1 MPLVSV
7 IIPTYNSAKF
17 LSRTI
22 ESVLA
27 QTYRNFELIIVD
39 DVSTDDT
46 VSIIRSFA
54 EKDSRIS
61 CMVLDANSGGPA
73 RPTNKGLAVAK
84 GDFIAFLD
92 HDDEWLPE
100 KLQEQ
105 VSFLQSAS
113 KDIGAVVCDVD
124 LLTPDGTRRPMH
136 TFPDYPTKESFLTAV
151 LCANFFF
158 MFSDLCMRREALQAV
173 GLLDERYILGVDHDY
188 YIRLAQTCLIGV
200 VHKPLIRYAVHPQN
214 LSRGS
219 LSLTNAIAD
228 LGRVGE
234 TDAELFARHPR
245 CYRRRMVQLGS
256 ALIAVGNMQQA
267 RSTLRTAFFLN
278 PWAFDVP
285 FYFLLSLL
293 GKRIHRAL
301 KMIKNTVQNHA

>member
-1 MPLVSV
+1 MPLVSI
-7 IIPTYNSAKF
+7 IIPTYNSARF

-54 EKDSRIS
+54 EKDSRIRS
-61 CMVLDANSGGPA
+61 IVSDTNSGGPA
-73 RPTNKGLAVAK
+73 RPTNKGLVVAK
-84 GDFIAFLD
+84 GDFVAFLD

-113 KDIGAVVCDVD
+113 KDVGAVVCDVD
-124 LLTPDGTRRPMH
+124 LLTPDGARRPMH
-136 TFPDYPTKESFLTAV
+136 VFHDYPTKESFLTAV
-151 LCANFFF
+151 LCAKFFF
-158 MFSDLCMRREALQAV
+158 MFSDLCMRRETLDAV
-173 GLLDERYILGVDHDY
+173 GLLDERYVLGADHDY
-188 YIRLAQTCLIGV
+188 YVRIAQVCLIGV

-228 LGRVGE
+228 LE
-234 TDAELFARHPR
+234 LSLDTHAELFARYPR
-245 CYRRRMVQLGS
+245 CYRRRVVQLGS
-256 ALIAVGNMQQA
+256 ALIAVGNMKQA
-267 RSTLRTAFFLN
+267 RSALRTAFFLN
-278 PWAFDVP
+278 PLALDVP
-285 FYFLLSLL
+285 FYLLLSFL

-301 KMIKNTVQNHA
+301 KTIKNTV

>member
-17 LSRTI
+17 LSRAI
-22 ESVLA
+22 ESVLT
-27 QTYRNFELIIVD
+27 QTYRNLELIIVD

-46 VSIIRSFA
+46 LSVIRSFVQ
-54 EKDSRIS
+54 KDPRIS
-61 CMVLDANSGGPA
+61 HMIMDVNSGGPA
-73 RPTNKGLAVAK
+73 RPTNRGLAAAK
-84 GDFIAFLD
+84 GEFIAFLD

-105 VSFLQSAS
+105 VAFLQAAS
-113 KDIGAVVCDVD
+113 HDVGAVVCDVD
-124 LLTPDGTRRPMH
+124 LLTVDQARRPIH
-136 TFPDYPTKESFLTAV
+136 VFPEYPTRESLLTAI

-158 MFSDLCMRREALQAV
+158 MFSDLCVRRETLQAV
-173 GLLDERYILGVDHDY
+173 GLLDERYVLGADHDY
-188 YIRLAQTCLIGV
+188 YIRLAQFCSIGV

-228 LGRVGE
+228 LKILLD
-234 TDAELFARHPR
+234 THAELFAQYPR

-256 ALIAVGNMQQA
+256 ASIAVGNMQQA
-267 RSTLRTAFFLN
+267 RSALRTAFSLN
-278 PWAFDVP
+278 PLALDVP
-285 FYFLLSLL
+285 FYFSLSFL
-293 GKRIHRAL
+293 GKRTHRAL
-301 KMIKNTVQNHA
+301 KRIKNTFVRHA

>member
-46 VSIIRSFA
+46 VSIICSFA
-54 EKDSRIS
+54 EKDSRIRS
-61 CMVLDANSGGPA
+61 IVSDTNSGGPA

-113 KDIGAVVCDVD
+113 NDIGVVVCDVD
-124 LLTPDGTRRPMH
+124 LLTPDGTRRPMYV
-136 TFPDYPTKESFLTAV
+136 FPDYPTRESALTAI

-158 MFSDLCMRREALQAV
+158 MFSDLCMRRETLDAV
-173 GLLDERYILGVDHDY
+173 GLLDERYVLGADHDY
-188 YIRLAQTCLIGV
+188 YVRIAQACLIGV
-200 VHKPLIRYAVHPQN
+200 VHKPLLRYAVHPQN

-219 LSLTNAIAD
+219 LSLINAIAD
-228 LGRVGE
+228 LE
-234 TDAELFARHPR
+234 LLLDTHTELFARHPR

-256 ALIAVGNMQQA
+256 ALIAVGNMKQA
-267 RSTLRTAFFLN
+267 RSALRTAFFLN
-278 PWAFDVP
+278 PLALDVP
-285 FYFLLSLL
+285 LYLLLSFL
-293 GKRIHRAL
+293 GKRMHRAL
-301 KMIKNTVQNHA
+301 KTIKNTVRNHA